1 MSDHNPFLI
10 IVSAPSGCG
19 KTTLLRIL
27 LNKFSGL
34 NLSISHTTRPI
45 RKGEVAGVDYFF
57 VNIEKFNAML
67 KSGNFIESAL
77 VHDNYYGTSYASI
90 DTLLSQGNDVI
101 LDIDVQGMHTLK
113 SENKYDLV
121 TIFIMPPDLDT
132 LASRLQTRGTDSG
145 KVIKQRLINAEN
157 EINAATDYDYLITN
171 DDLDRAVSDLFSI
184 ITAERLRYFRRNSL

>member
-1 MSDHNPFLI
+1 LSDHNPFLI

-67 KSGNFIESAL
+67 KSGDFIEPAL

-90 DTLLSQGNDVI
+90 DTLLPQGNDVI

>member
-1 MSDHNPFLI
+1 M
-10 IVSAPSGCG
+10 
-19 KTTLLRIL
+19 
-27 LNKFSGL
+27 
-34 NLSISHTTRPI
+34 

-67 KSGNFIESAL
+67 KSGDFIESAL

-90 DTLLSQGNDVI
+90 DTLLAQGNDVI

-145 KVIKQRLINAEN
+145 KVINQRLINAEN

-171 DDLDRAVSDLFSI
+171 DDLDRAVSDLLSI

>member
-1 MSDHNPFLI
+1 M
-10 IVSAPSGCG
+10 
-19 KTTLLRIL
+19 
-27 LNKFSGL
+27 
-34 NLSISHTTRPI
+34 

-57 VNIEKFNAML
+57 VSIEKFNAML
-67 KSGNFIESAL
+67 KSGDFIESAL
-77 VHDNYYGTSYASI
+77 VHNNYYGTSYASI
-90 DTLLSQGNDVI
+90 DTLLTQGNDVI